1 MESTATPVAPEHAS
15 VRPSKSGESVLRGA
29 LLLVQGGPVL
39 ILVVMCIVMTA
50 LSPYF
55 FTTQNLTN
63 LGVQT
68 SVIAAVALGELLV
81 VLTRGVDLSVGS
93 VVGLSG
99 VLGATVAAT
108 SAGSGLTVIATMVG
122 AGAAVGLVNGLL
134 LVKLRIPHPLIVTLA
149 TLGVVRGLALQI
161 TNGETLTTVPQAVIT
176 AGSGTAFGLPVPV
189 LIVVAITVVLA
200 VLTKHTQW
208 GRWIYAIGGNP
219 EAAERAGL
227 PTHKILIS
235 VYVLCGLM
243 AGVAGLIVAGRTAA
257 GAPTAGQLL
266 ELDALTAVIVG
277 GASFFGGRG
286 SVWNVVVGA
295 LIIGVIHNGL
305 NLLDVTPFVQQMAI
319 GTLTLIAIQL
329 DVGRSWLETRLRVR
343 RSLRTA

>member
-1 MESTATPVAPEHAS
+1 MESTAAPVAPEYAKARAS
-15 VRPSKSGESVLRGA
+15 GSGESLLKGA
-29 LLLVQGGPVL
+29 LLVVQGGPVL
-39 ILVVMCIVMTA
+39 ILIVMCIVMTA

-68 SVIAAVALGELLV
+68 SVVAAVALGELLV

-93 VVGLSG
+93 VVGFSG
-99 VLGATVAAT
+99 VLGSTIAAT
-108 SAGSGLTVIATMVG
+108 SAGSGALVIATMAA
-122 AGAAVGLVNGLL
+122 AGAVVGLVNGLL

-161 TNGETLTTVPQAVIT
+161 TDGETLTTVPPAVMT
-176 AGSGTAFGLPVPV
+176 AGSGSVIGLPVPV
-189 LIVVAITVVLA
+189 VIVVGIALALA
-200 VLTKHTQW
+200 VLTKRTQW

-219 EAAERAGL
+219 EGAERAGL

-235 VYVLCGLM
+235 VYVICGLL
-243 AGVAGLIVAGRTAA
+243 AGVAGIIVAGRTAA

-266 ELDALTAVIVG
+266 ELDALTAVIIG

-295 LIIGVIHNGL
+295 LIIGVIRNGL
-305 NLLDVTPFVQQMAI
+305 NLLNVTPFVQQMAI
-319 GTLTLIAIQL
+319 GSLTLIAIQL
-329 DVGRSWLETRLRVR
+329 DVWRSWLETRLRVA
-343 RSLRTA
+343 RSLRAS